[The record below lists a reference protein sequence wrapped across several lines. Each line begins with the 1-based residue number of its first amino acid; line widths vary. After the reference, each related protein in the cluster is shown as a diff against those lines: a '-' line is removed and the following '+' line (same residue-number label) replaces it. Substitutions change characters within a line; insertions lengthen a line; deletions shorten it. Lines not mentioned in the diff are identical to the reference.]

1 MKVIRSW
8 LGYQAEFYHTVCLD
22 CDKEKCSGECKRF
35 YEEMRKYR
43 KKTGNKKTRKQ
54 YTTV

>member
-43 KKTGNKKTRKQ
+43 KKTGKKTRKQ